1 MPAVSKKQQ
10 RLFGMVHALQ
20 KGTLSKSKVSP
31 QIRSM
36 AKKIDPESVS
46 HFAETKH
53 TKLPEKKKNEK
64 KEKTKEAMCKAA
76 ETALF
81 RYTLRR
87 FLHEALLPNRK

>member
-1 MPAVSKKQQ
+1 MPAVSKSQQ

-31 QIRSM
+31 QIRRM

-53 TKLPEKKKNEK
+53 SKLPENKK

-76 ETALF
+76 TTALF
-81 RYTLRR
+81 RHTLRR
-87 FLHEALLPNRK
+87 FLHDTLSRYRK

>member
-36 AKKIDPESVS
+36 AKKINPESVS

-53 TKLPEKKKNEK
+53 TKLPEKKN

>member
-20 KGTLSKSKVSP
+20 KGTLSKDKVSP
-31 QIRSM
+31 EIRHL
-36 AKKIDPESVS
+36 AKSIDPESVS

-53 TKLPEKKKNEK
+53 TKLPEKKKKNAEK
-64 KEKTKEAMCKAA
+64 KAMLLKAA

-81 RYTLRR
+81 RHTLRR
-87 FLHEALLPNRK
+87 FLHEALVRNTK